1 MRKVVINTLIGLI
14 CTAIIF
20 YLHFAVYDGMLLQE
34 PFFTGSICA
43 ICIVFAL
50 RSNID
55 DQTYTTQWNYPTA
68 FLRIR
73 LYQLLWCT
81 IAVSI
86 PVILITEP
94 YHFEYWFALTCI
106 VVIAL
111 ISKLHLKTV
120 PAVPVTVMVTML
132 VTMGVFLL
140 VVHPISTSNAEK
152 LVEQAGYTDR
162 GERPARVLRLPR
174 IQGQRKILRDRLCG
188 TRTDRSTGKTR
199 SLIYME
205 YKIITK
211 PDGSEQKL
219 AVYDGKC
226 RFWMEGL
233 YDSLPDTAEKRA
245 EECSLPVKI
254 DRREDGTVS
263 VGTQSLVPWETDYG
277 KLEIMADVYLNYLAQ
292 VFNLPDDDYV
302 KTRLEFGSDSA
313 DRDSLM
319 TAEEKEIIS
328 ANK

>member
-1 MRKVVINTLIGLI
+1 MRKVVINTLICLV

-20 YLHFAVYDGMLLQE
+20 YLHFAVYDGMLLQD

-120 PAVPVTVMVTML
+120 PAVSVTVMVTTL
-132 VTMGVFLL
+132 ITMGVFLL
-140 VVHPISTSNAEK
+140 VIHPISTSNAEK
-152 LVEQAGYTDR
+152 LVEQAGYTDLYR
-162 GERPARVLRLPR
+162 FKMEFS
-174 IQGQRKILRDRLCG
+174 G
-188 TRTDRSTGKTR
+188 T
-199 SLIYME
+199 
-205 YKIITK
+205 
-211 PDGSEQKL
+211 
-219 AVYDGKC
+219 
-226 RFWMEGL
+226 FW
-233 YDSLPDTAEKRA
+233 T
-245 EECSLPVKI
+245 
-254 DRREDGTVS
+254 T
-263 VGTQSLVPWETDYG
+263 
-277 KLEIMADVYLNYLAQ
+277 
-292 VFNLPDDDYV
+292 LPDD
-302 KTRLEFGSDSA
+302 TGIGCT
-313 DRDSLM
+313 M
-319 TAEEKEIIS
+319 PEEKDPLGYYGFRAYKDSEKYCVIVS
-328 ANK
+328 AARGQIEVQEKQGV

>member
-1 MRKVVINTLIGLI
+1 MRKVVINTLICLI

-43 ICIVFAL
+43 VCIVFAL

-120 PAVPVTVMVTML
+120 PAVSVTVMATML
-132 VTMGVFLL
+132 ITMGIFCWLFIRSA
-140 VVHPISTSNAEK
+140 HPMQKSWSN
-152 LVEQAGYTDR
+152 
-162 GERPARVLRLPR
+162 RPDTPTCIASKWSLAAPFGLRCRTTPASAAPCPR
-174 IQGQRKILRDRLCG
+174 R
-188 TRTDRSTGKTR
+188 KTR
-199 SLIYME
+199 SG
-205 YKIITK
+205 ITA
-211 PDGSEQKL
+211 S
-219 AVYDGKC
+219 AHT
-226 RFWMEGL
+226 R
-233 YDSLPDTAEKRA
+233 TAK
-245 EECSLPVKI
+245 
-254 DRREDGTVS
+254 
-263 VGTQSLVPWETDYG
+263 
-277 KLEIMADVYLNYLAQ
+277 N
-292 VFNLPDDDYV
+292 
-302 KTRLEFGSDSA
+302 
-313 DRDSLM
+313 
-319 TAEEKEIIS
+319 TA
-328 ANK
+328 

>member
-1 MRKVVINTLIGLI
+1 MRKVVINTLICLV

-43 ICIVFAL
+43 VCIVFAL

-120 PAVPVTVMVTML
+120 PAVSVTVMVTML
-132 VTMGVFLL
+132 ITMGVFLL
-140 VVHPISTSNAEK
+140 VVHPISTSNAE
-152 LVEQAGYTDR
+152 
-162 GERPARVLRLPR
+162 
-174 IQGQRKILRDRLCG
+174 
-188 TRTDRSTGKTR
+188 
-199 SLIYME
+199 
-205 YKIITK
+205 
-211 PDGSEQKL
+211 
-219 AVYDGKC
+219 
-226 RFWMEGL
+226 
-233 YDSLPDTAEKRA
+233 
-245 EECSLPVKI
+245 
-254 DRREDGTVS
+254 
-263 VGTQSLVPWETDYG
+263 
-277 KLEIMADVYLNYLAQ
+277 
-292 VFNLPDDDYV
+292 
-302 KTRLEFGSDSA
+302 
-313 DRDSLM
+313 
-319 TAEEKEIIS
+319 
-328 ANK
+328 